1 MPAVDRKYSA
11 CDVAMAFHK
20 AGILMANSVSI
31 EKTKR
36 KYNRV
41 YVGIAMWHDTEA
53 SYNFIKRLRNN
64 KIETKFIYNNKN
76 ELWWSVY
83 INKFS
88 QKLRSSER
96 QKRRTIVFAS
106 ANFKP
111 LDDDFEEEPFEED
124 LFIEEDLFVEKY
136 DWVDKLLEKMESDER
151 YRYELPSLED
161 DSIPMF

>member
-1 MPAVDRKYSA
+1 LPAVDRKYSA
-11 CDVAMAFHK
+11 YDVAMAFHK
-20 AGILMANSVSI
+20 AGILVANSVSI

-96 QKRRTIVFAS
+96 QKRMTIVFAS

-111 LDDDFEEEPFEED
+111 LDDDFEED
-124 LFIEEDLFVEKY
+124 EDLFVEKY

-161 DSIPMF
+161 YSIPLF

>member
-1 MPAVDRKYSA
+1 LPAVDRKYSA
-11 CDVAMAFHK
+11 YDVAMAFHK
-20 AGILMANSVSI
+20 AGILVANSVSI

-76 ELWWSVY
+76 ELWWTVY

-96 QKRRTIVFAS
+96 QKRTTTMFAP
-106 ANFKP
+106 AIFKP
-111 LDDDFEEEPFEED
+111 LDDDFEEEED
-124 LFIEEDLFVEKY
+124 LFIEKY

-161 DSIPMF
+161 DSIPLF

>member
-1 MPAVDRKYSA
+1 LPAVDRKYSA
-11 CDVAMAFHK
+11 YDVAMAFHK
-20 AGILMANSVSI
+20 AGILVANSVSI
-31 EKTKR
+31 EKNKG

-41 YVGIAMWHDTEA
+41 YIGITMWHDTEA

-83 INKFS
+83 INKFP
-88 QKLRSSER
+88 QKLQFSER
-96 QKRRTIVFAS
+96 QKRTTTVFAP
-106 ANFKP
+106 AIFKP
-111 LDDDFEEEPFEED
+111 LDDDFEQESF
-124 LFIEEDLFVEKY
+124 EEDLFVEKY